1 MDLLVTIMSKM
12 RKELRMIRYIWINPM
27 LLKMILCIVVMT
39 SIEASIIIGIF
50 LYDTFIMESGLMDY
64 LEYNEVF
71 GVILVGQILLY
82 GCCRF
87 ALIDYRT
94 VMDFW

>member
-1 MDLLVTIMSKM
+1 
-12 RKELRMIRYIWINPM
+12 
-27 LLKMILCIVVMT
+27 MT
-39 SIEASIIIGIF
+39 SIEASIISGIF

-71 GVILVGQILLY
+71 GVIFVGQILLY
-82 GCCRF
+82 WCCVF

-94 VMDFW
+94 VMDF